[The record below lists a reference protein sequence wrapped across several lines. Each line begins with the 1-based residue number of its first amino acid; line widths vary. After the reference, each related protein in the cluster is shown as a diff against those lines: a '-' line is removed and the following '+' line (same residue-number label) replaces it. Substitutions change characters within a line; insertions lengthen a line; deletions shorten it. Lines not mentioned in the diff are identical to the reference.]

1 MELVNSGNPVEDS
14 RPPAK
19 RAHRLRMATVWLG
32 GCSGCHMSF
41 LDLDEWLFDLAAQVD
56 IVFSP
61 LADVKEFPEGVDV
74 TLVEGAVANE
84 DNLALIKKARASSKL
99 LISFGD
105 CAVTGNVTALRN
117 TLGDDNV
124 AVVLARSYQDVSN
137 LNPHLPDEH
146 PIVPPLLAQVLPVHA
161 VVPVDI
167 YLPGCPPPAARIRAL
182 LEQVLAGQPLKL
194 EGREMLKFG

>member
-1 MELVNSGNPVEDS
+1 MNKIKL
-14 RPPAK
+14 
-19 RAHRLRMATVWLG
+19 ATMWLG

-56 IVFSP
+56 LVFSP
-61 LADVKEFPEGVDV
+61 IADVKVFPEGVDV

-84 DNLALIKKARASSKL
+84 DNLALIKKARARSKL

-117 TLGDDNV
+117 ALGDGNAD
-124 AVVLARSYQDVSN
+124 AVLDRAYKDAAL
-137 LNPHLPDEH
+137 LNPHLPDDAS
-146 PIVPPLLAQVLPVHA
+146 VAPPLLSRVLPVHA
-161 VVPVDI
+161 VVSVDV
-167 YLPGCPPPAARIRAL
+167 YLPGCPPPAPRIRAV
-182 LEQVLAGQPLKL
+182 LEQLLAGEELKL